1 MGKVKERPKD
11 RQPTGTKEGR
21 ELIPLVV
28 GTKEGRELIP
38 LVVGSYLTHSPSYV
52 ARMQIPKWSVTYN
65 VTL

>member
-11 RQPTGTKEGR
+11 LQPA
-21 ELIPLVV
+21 

-38 LVVGSYLTHSPSYV
+38 LVVGSYLTHSPPYV